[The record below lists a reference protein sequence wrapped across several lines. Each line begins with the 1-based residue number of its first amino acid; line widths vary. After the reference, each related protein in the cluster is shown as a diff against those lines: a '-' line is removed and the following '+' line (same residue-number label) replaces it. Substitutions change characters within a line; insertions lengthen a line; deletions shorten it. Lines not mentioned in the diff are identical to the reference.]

1 MSANQRRIT
10 VEKSLAELLEEL
22 ITDKVFSYTDKETGT
37 EMNPSLS
44 QLVHHLVWER
54 LEQMSDDGD
63 TSCGDEECGCNCC
76 DGCKTTVTK
85 TDDKL
90 LN

>member
-10 VEKSLAELLEEL
+10 IEKSLAELLDEL
-22 ITDKVFSYTDKETGT
+22 ITDKVFSYTDKETGV
-37 EMNPSLS
+37 EMNPTLS
-44 QLVHHLVWER
+44 QLVHYLVWEQ
-54 LEQMSDDGD
+54 LDLMSEDNAP
-63 TSCGDEECGCNCC
+63 CGDEECGCNCC
-76 DGCKTTVTK
+76 DGCKTTVVK